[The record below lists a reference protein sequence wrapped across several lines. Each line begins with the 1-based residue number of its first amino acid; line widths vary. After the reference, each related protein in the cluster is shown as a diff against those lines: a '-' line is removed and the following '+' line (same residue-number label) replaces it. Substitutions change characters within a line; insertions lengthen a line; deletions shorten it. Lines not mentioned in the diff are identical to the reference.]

1 MIKELRLAT
10 GRGDAKAYGQMEK
23 TSQSENW
30 EESKA
35 GTKVRSLWSDVYLL
49 YLWKKKK
56 IHDVVLIRIR
66 NKYNQAF
73 TSVICSLDTNNKL
86 YCKTSLW
93 RLLYA
98 ALLVLG
104 TF

>member
-1 MIKELRLAT
+1 MQKRT
-10 GRGDAKAYGQMEK
+10 DK
-23 TSQSENW
+23 
-30 EESKA
+30 
-35 GTKVRSLWSDVYLL
+35 
-49 YLWKKKK
+49 WKKPHRARTERNRKREQKLEVFDLMFIYCICEKKK